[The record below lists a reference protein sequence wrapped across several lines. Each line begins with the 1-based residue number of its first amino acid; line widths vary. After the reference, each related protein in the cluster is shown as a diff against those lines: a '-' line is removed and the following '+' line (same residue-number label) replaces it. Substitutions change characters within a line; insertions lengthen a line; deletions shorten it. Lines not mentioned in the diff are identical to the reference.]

1 MIKIIGLDIGEKRVG
16 VALSEDKRFAF
27 PLKTVAAENIADEI
41 SSLAKSDG
49 IEIIVAGLPR
59 NMDGTLGFQADRI
72 KAFVNEH
79 LEKYL
84 NIIEY
89 IDETATSIEAEN
101 IMKREGK
108 DPRKNPELIDAYAAK
123 IILEDYLREKGV
135 QEKDKNVF

>member
-41 SSLAKSDG
+41 SSLAKSGG

-59 NMDGTLGFQADRI
+59 NIDGTLGFQADRI